1 MGLTSCL
8 TTSDKLSFFA
18 WNINGLFSKSLGNK
32 LQSIDFLNMVN
43 GFDFIIITETW
54 KCTDVEVAG
63 YRCIIQDGT
72 VSKSGGRNSGG
83 IILLYKN
90 ILHDWISITKTSP
103 NFLWFK
109 INKSY
114 AKTMKDLY
122 ICGLYI
128 PPNNSNYYY
137 PELFEELEKD
147 ILNFATK
154 GSILLMGDF
163 NARTGKYS
171 DSVCHEGNNIIV
183 NDQSEYSYCPIRRN
197 SYDNELNSHGKRLLD
212 ICRSA
217 DLKILNGRV
226 SGDTLGRATFHGR
239 NGISVVDYAICDQ
252 DILSN
257 VAHFV
262 VKQPCSLSD
271 HSSIITWLNIN
282 TNISELEPS
291 HESTRLS
298 RLPIQF
304 LWEKDS
310 APKFKDI
317 SRSPNPHTRRHSN
330 LMTTLQSRMSTPHSK
345 KLKTY

>member
-1 MGLTSCL
+1 
-8 TTSDKLSFFA
+8 
-18 WNINGLFSKSLGNK
+18 
-32 LQSIDFLNMVN
+32 
-43 GFDFIIITETW
+43 
-54 KCTDVEVAG
+54 
-63 YRCIIQDGT
+63 
-72 VSKSGGRNSGG
+72 
-83 IILLYKN
+83 
-90 ILHDWISITKTSP
+90 
-103 NFLWFK
+103 
-109 INKSY
+109 
-114 AKTMKDLY
+114 MKDLY

-154 GSILLMGDF
+154 GSLLLMGDF

-212 ICRSA
+212 ICGSA

-252 DILSN
+252 DTLSN
-257 VAHFV
+257 VANFV

-282 TNISELEPS
+282 TNISKLEPS
-291 HESTRLS
+291 HENNRLS
-298 RLPIQF
+298 RLPLQF

-317 SRSPNPHTRRHSN
+317 LRSAIH
-330 LMTTLQSRMSTPHSK
+330 
-345 KLKTY
+345 

>member
-8 TTSDKLSFFA
+8 TTLDKLSFFA
-18 WNINGLFSKSLGNK
+18 WNINGLFPKSLGNK
-32 LQSIDFLNMVN
+32 LQSTDFLNMVN
-43 GFDFIIITETW
+43 RFYFIIMTETW

-63 YRCIIQDGT
+63 YWCIIQDGT
-72 VSKSGGRNSGG
+72 VSKSGGRNSGR

-154 GSILLMGDF
+154 GSILLMGAF

-171 DSVCHEGNNIIV
+171 DSVCH
-183 NDQSEYSYCPIRRN
+183 R
-197 SYDNELNSHGKRLLD
+197 K
-212 ICRSA
+212 
-217 DLKILNGRV
+217 
-226 SGDTLGRATFHGR
+226 
-239 NGISVVDYAICDQ
+239 
-252 DILSN
+252 
-257 VAHFV
+257 
-262 VKQPCSLSD
+262 
-271 HSSIITWLNIN
+271 
-282 TNISELEPS
+282 
-291 HESTRLS
+291 
-298 RLPIQF
+298 
-304 LWEKDS
+304 
-310 APKFKDI
+310 
-317 SRSPNPHTRRHSN
+317 
-330 LMTTLQSRMSTPHSK
+330 
-345 KLKTY
+345 

>member
-8 TTSDKLSFFA
+8 TTSDNLSFFA
-18 WNINGLFSKSLGNK
+18 WNVNGLFSKSLGNK
-32 LQSIDFLNMVN
+32 LQSTDFLNMVN
-43 GFDFIIITETW
+43 GFDYIIITETW

-72 VSKSGGRNSGG
+72 VSKIGGRNSGG

-90 ILHDWISITKTSP
+90 ILQDWISITKTSP
-103 NFLWFK
+103 NFLSFK
-109 INKSY
+109 INKSH

-128 PPNNSNYYY
+128 PPNNSNYPASC

-163 NARTGKYS
+163 NS
-171 DSVCHEGNNIIV
+171 DSVCHEGNNVIV
-183 NDQSEYSYCPIRRN
+183 NDQSECSYCPIRRN

-212 ICRSA
+212 IYRSA
-217 DLKILNGRV
+217 DLKILKGRV

-252 DILSN
+252 DTLSN
-257 VAHFV
+257 VGNCGQAAMLFIG
-262 VKQPCSLSD
+262 S
-271 HSSIITWLNIN
+271 
-282 TNISELEPS
+282 
-291 HESTRLS
+291 
-298 RLPIQF
+298 QF
-304 LWEKDS
+304 
-310 APKFKDI
+310 
-317 SRSPNPHTRRHSN
+317 NNN
-330 LMTTLQSRMSTPHSK
+330 LAK
-345 KLKTY
+345 Y